1 MTTDYSKYQ
10 LSAKEKR
17 TFLAVGFIVTFTVF
31 YLFYHS
37 IVFSLAAGCLSG
49 LFTPYYSRRL
59 AEKRRGLLTTQFKDL
74 LYSMSASIAVNLGI
88 AEALA
93 GGLEHLRL
101 LYDEDTP
108 IIGELEY
115 MVKGISENRE
125 SDIRLLLDFAERSG
139 CEDIDDFVQVY
150 ATCRTMGGD
159 LENVLKSTIEIIV
172 DKMNIERE
180 IRTLT
185 AQKKLEG
192 RIIST
197 MPLIIILFLNLFS
210 PDYLEPLYTTLAG
223 RLIMTAALAGIGTAF
238 YLTDKMTA
246 IEV

>member
-1 MTTDYSKYQ
+1 MTTDYSQYQ

-17 TFLAVGFIVTFTVF
+17 TFLAVGFIVTFTVL

-37 IVFSLAAGCLSG
+37 IVFSLAGGCLPG
-49 LFTPYYSRRL
+49 LFIPYYSRRL

-88 AEALA
+88 SEALA

-125 SDIRLLLDFAERSG
+125 SDIRLLLDFAERSN

-150 ATCRTMGGD
+150 TTCRTMGGD

-180 IRTLT
+180 IKTLT

-223 RLIMTAALAGIGTAF
+223 RLIMTAALAGIGIAF
-238 YLTDKMTA
+238 YLTEEMTA